1 MCSVLRVTEPS
12 SLLWLVSFNLLLA
25 LKVLQSRLVEAW
37 MLVRLFQG
45 LRVSFKGEN
54 RGASQRCVVEDRH
67 ELVLRQNAPDLI
79 VLDQHDIERVLVD
92 VEGLTNELLKVVDLL
107 VTLDGETVE
116 NAALGGVEWNPEE
129 LFLD

>member
-1 MCSVLRVTEPS
+1 
-12 SLLWLVSFNLLLA
+12 
-25 LKVLQSRLVEAW
+25 

-45 LRVSFKGEN
+45 LRVGFKGEN

-67 ELVLRQNAPDLI
+67 ELVLRQDAPDLI